1 MQIIGVVDLR
11 AGQAVRACG
20 GRRETYQ
27 PVAEVAGSAIIAGD
41 PAALAHAYVE
51 ELGVSAIYAADLDAI
66 LNRGDQQRELSILSA
81 AGVPLWVDAGIRTLA
96 AAQEALAQYASR
108 VVIGLETLRSFAE
121 LEAICKAVDRE
132 RVAFSLDLRGG
143 IPITNGGAARLAE
156 TIQAIAKRAVD
167 AGARTLIV
175 LDLERV
181 GMRRGL
187 DFQILERVRDAV
199 SGTAL
204 FAGGGVQG
212 IDDLTALARCGYEG
226 ALVATALQDGRL
238 RSADLATAKRWPH
251 GRDIR

>member
-1 MQIIGVVDLR
+1 VQIIGVVDLR

-20 GRRETYQ
+20 GRRDTYQ
-27 PVAEVAGSAIIAGD
+27 PVAEVAGSAITAGD
-41 PAALAHAYVE
+41 PVALARAYVE
-51 ELGVSAIYAADLDAI
+51 ELGVSANYAADLDAI
-66 LNRGDQQRELSILSA
+66 LNRGNQQRELSILSS

-96 AAQEALAQYASR
+96 AAQTALAQYASR
-108 VVIGLETLRSFAE
+108 VVIGLETLRSFTE

-132 RVAFSLDLRGG
+132 RVAFSLDLKGG
-143 IPITNGGAARLAE
+143 IPITNAGAARFAE
-156 TIQAIAKRAVD
+156 TVQAIARRAVD
-167 AGARTLIV
+167 AGAHTLIV

-199 SGTAL
+199 PGAAL

-212 IDDLTALARCGYEG
+212 IDDLTTLARCGYEG

-238 RSADLATAKRWPH
+238 SPADLATAKGWPH